1 LYFVQSYIGRRPTIC
16 WFFHMNPIL
25 KLLVLLIPCFT
36 MAMSKHQRLWK
47 IIIISHWCLCS
58 WSVEVNDFSLIST
71 QVIKILM
78 LQTILISSRLE
89 PLKIFLETIFF
100 FCLFSINLENVK
112 CQFEMVG
119 CTWGHAF
126 KSGVPRMI
134 MLWNFN
140 SQIKTKWIVSLAR
153 LHSQSLPTS
162 PKPYMT
168 ILTQTLNVE
177 KEKDACMG
185 KMSDPQKSFRGSTH
199 AWNLC
204 HMHDILCKSSWFT
217 TEESL

>member
-1 LYFVQSYIGRRPTIC
+1 
-16 WFFHMNPIL
+16 M
-25 KLLVLLIPCFT
+25 
-36 MAMSKHQRLWK
+36 
-47 IIIISHWCLCS
+47 IIISHWCLCS
-58 WSVEVNDFSLIST
+58 WSVEVNDFWLIST

-126 KSGVPRMI
+126 KSGIPRMI
-134 MLWNFN
+134 MLCNFK

-153 LHSQSLPTS
+153 LHSQSLHTS

-168 ILTQTLNVE
+168 ILTQSLNVE
-177 KEKDACMG
+177 KENEKDACME
-185 KMSDPQKSFRGSTH
+185 KMSNPQKSFRGSTH

-204 HMHDILCKSSWFT
+204 HMHDILCNG
-217 TEESL
+217 